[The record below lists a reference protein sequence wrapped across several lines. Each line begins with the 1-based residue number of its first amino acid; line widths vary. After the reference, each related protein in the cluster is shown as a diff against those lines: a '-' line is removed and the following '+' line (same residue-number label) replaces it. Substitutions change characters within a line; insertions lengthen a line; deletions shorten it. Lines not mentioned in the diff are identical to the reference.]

1 LIEGHTNKDREGQE
15 TSVRYRPIRLGRK
28 GVTSESFTKKTLY
41 FKSYTSNLLSMGFS
55 QNTNSMQLGRTS
67 WTVKNL
73 GAQGS

>member
-1 LIEGHTNKDREGQE
+1 MIEGHTNKDREGQE
-15 TSVRYRPIRLGRK
+15 TSVRYRPFRLGRK
-28 GVTSESFTKKTLY
+28 GVTSESFTKTLY

-55 QNTNSMQLGRTS
+55 QNTNSRQLGRTS